1 MVLRSTD
8 DNYSKYYDNSE
19 SIIMPIVFAKPII
32 PNQSN
37 LLIHSDTTNGSTSF
51 VDSSINVL
59 TINTN
64 GTGTQHST
72 SEAKFGA
79 TAIRFSGSG
88 NLLVP
93 EVGGG
98 LEGKGE
104 FYLGG
109 EDFTVD
115 CWVKFDSIAPN
126 AQVIVAQGKTSTSDA
141 ITVFQI
147 RSRTDGKIEAALNF
161 GGLGDLATAIGVVG
175 ISQFHHIAYVRTGN
189 TFLLF
194 VDGVQ
199 EATTSTSGSQTNGI
213 NSNLSIGRRGDGGN
227 DLTGY
232 IDEFRF
238 VQGKAVWTA
247 NFTPPTAPY
256 TS

>member
-1 MVLRSTD
+1 
-8 DNYSKYYDNSE
+8 
-19 SIIMPIVFAKPII
+19 MPIVFAKPII
-32 PNQSN
+32 PAQSS
-37 LLIHSDTTNGSTSF
+37 LLIHSDTTNGSTTF
-51 VDSSINVL
+51 VDSSINAL

-64 GTGTQHST
+64 GSGTQHST
-72 SEAKFGA
+72 AEAKFGA
-79 TAIRFSGSG
+79 TAMRFSGSG

-98 LEGKGE
+98 LGGLGE

-115 CWVKFDSIAPN
+115 GWVKFDSIAPN
-126 AQVIVAQGKTSTSDA
+126 AQVIAAQGKTSTADA
-141 ITVFQI
+141 ITVFQV
-147 RSRTDGKIEAALNF
+147 RARTDGKIEAALTF
-161 GGLGDLATAIGVVG
+161 GGLGSLATAINVVG
-175 ISQFHHIAYVRTGN
+175 TSQFHHIAYVRTGN
-189 TFLLF
+189 IFLLF

-199 EATTSTSGSQTNGI
+199 EATTTTSGSQINGL
-213 NSNLSIGRRGDGGN
+213 NSNFSVGSRGDIGN
-227 DLTGY
+227 PLTGY

-238 VQGKAVWTA
+238 LQGTAVWTS